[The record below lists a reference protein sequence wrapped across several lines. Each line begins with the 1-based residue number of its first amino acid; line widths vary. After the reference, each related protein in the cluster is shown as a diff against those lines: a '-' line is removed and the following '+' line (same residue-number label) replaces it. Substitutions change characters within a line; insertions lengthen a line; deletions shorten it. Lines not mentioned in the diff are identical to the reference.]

1 MLQWDPSVYLGL
13 ILVWA
18 GPVLALQW
26 AVGANLATKRTAY
39 WHPYPHV
46 VPVERRP
53 RRGSPR
59 HLSISDVTTGFH
71 LLGLPIEGGN
81 VLLSPTC

>member
-26 AVGANLATKRTAY
+26 AVGANQLWLRNALTIGT
-39 WHPYPHV
+39 
-46 VPVERRP
+46 
-53 RRGSPR
+53 
-59 HLSISDVTTGFH
+59 LI
-71 LLGLPIEGGN
+71 
-81 VLLSPTC
+81 PTLYLWSADRVAIAQGI